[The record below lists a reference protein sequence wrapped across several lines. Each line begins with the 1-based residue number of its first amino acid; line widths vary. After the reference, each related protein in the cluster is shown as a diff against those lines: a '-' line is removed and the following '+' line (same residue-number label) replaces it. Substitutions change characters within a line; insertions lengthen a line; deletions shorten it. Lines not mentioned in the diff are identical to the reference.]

1 MKIKLAILEK
11 DLNYLRRVV
20 SAFETKYADKVEIY
34 SFSDREKAINRVNE
48 ERIDVFLASETFE
61 VERSEVPKRTGLAYL
76 VEANGVDF
84 QNGYKAI
91 SKYQKADMMYK
102 QILSIYAEC
111 SEMSSDG
118 FGISSGE
125 GTTRMVAFTS
135 PCGGVGTSSIAAAYA
150 MRLAKM
156 GKKALYLN
164 LEKIGATDSVFEA
177 AGQGNFSEIIYSLKK
192 RTNLPV
198 KLESCVRM
206 DHRGVYYFPQ
216 ATEALDMMELNREEM
231 DSLLH
236 ELAMSDSFDCVIV
249 DMDFV
254 LDKSFVNTL
263 GKMHRVVLT
272 TDGSSIANMKIT
284 RAVRSIELIE
294 KNSDVSLSKKLG
306 LIYNKYSNKVGKAVD
321 TVELVRIG
329 GSPRFEHATSGQVVE
344 ELSKLAML
352 DNI

>member
-1 MKIKLAILEK
+1 
-11 DLNYLRRVV
+11 
-20 SAFETKYADKVEIY
+20 
-34 SFSDREKAINRVNE
+34 
-48 ERIDVFLASETFE
+48 
-61 VERSEVPKRTGLAYL
+61 
-76 VEANGVDF
+76 
-84 QNGYKAI
+84 
-91 SKYQKADMMYK
+91 
-102 QILSIYAEC
+102 
-111 SEMSSDG
+111 
-118 FGISSGE
+118 
-125 GTTRMVAFTS
+125 MVAFTS

-216 ATEALDMMELNREEM
+216 ATEALDMMELNKEET
-231 DSLLH
+231 DRLLH

-249 DMDFV
+249 DLDFV

-272 TDGSSIANMKIT
+272 TDGSSIANMKIA
-284 RAVRSIELIE
+284 RAVHSIELIE
-294 KNSDVSLSKKLG
+294 KNSDVSLSKKIG